1 LWDGRQEDFLLTTGV
16 VLMRSGNLSRRQVIE
31 CGLMVAPALA
41 LFPSIARAADA
52 CADPNDSLRA
62 SLHYTEAGTEKDKT
76 CSACGLFTPDGDKT
90 CGTCMIF
97 NGPANVKGHCDS
109 WSAKG

>member
-1 LWDGRQEDFLLTTGV
+1 
-16 VLMRSGNLSRRQVIE
+16 MRSGNLTRRQVIE

-62 SLHYTEAGTEKDKT
+62 SLHYTEAATEKDKT